1 VTENRPV
8 RRWRAGTALSAGVLV
23 GMAASAAVALF
34 VLDLVEGDA
43 PSEALGAP
51 AYVEDTEM
59 AGIDHTYDGEFQYF
73 VGGGVAVLDCNSD
86 MRPDLFVA
94 GGSEPAGLF
103 VNESEV
109 GGELRFQGRHAES
122 TDLTDV
128 TGAYPLDVD
137 SDGHLDLAVLRV
149 GENVMLRGTGDCVF
163 ERANELWQA
172 DGGDDWTAAF
182 SGRWD
187 PGEQLPTMAFGN
199 YRQGTDP
206 GDGCAD
212 HELLTPDGGRYGPP
226 VALSPGWCTLS
237 IMFSDWSR
245 TGQMDLR
252 MTNDRHYYENGQEQ
266 LWRVGEDG
274 TASEY
279 SEEDGWQPMQIWG
292 MGIAGRDLTG
302 DARPEFFLS
311 SQGDNKLQ
319 RLVNTDGGPTYEDV
333 ALDVGATAHRP
344 FIGDTNRPSTA
355 WHAEF
360 GDVNNDGFV
369 DLFVSKGNVDAQ
381 VEFAADDPNNLLISR
396 EDGTFREGAGDAG
409 LVDYS
414 RSRGA
419 AVTDLNLDGMLD
431 VVVVERREPV
441 RIWRNTGPAGNWLA
455 VVPKQPGANRDAIG
469 ALVEVRIGSHVQRV
483 EVTVGG
489 GHSGGEVGPIHFGL
503 GDAESAQLRVTW
515 PDGEEGGWVP
525 VDANQIV
532 SIERGSD
539 TGTVLYSGR
548 D

>member
-1 VTENRPV
+1 MTLTPPTGT
-8 RRWRAGTALSAGVLV
+8 WRAGVTMLAGLIVGVAVTA
-23 GMAASAAVALF
+23 ALAMLIF
-34 VLDLVEGDA
+34 DQVRGDA
-43 PSEALGAP
+43 PAEAMGTP
-51 AYVEDTEM
+51 SFVEDTAS
-59 AGIDHTYDGEFQYF
+59 AGIDHTYEGEYQYF
-73 VGGGVAVLDCNSD
+73 VGGGVAVLDCNAD

-103 VNESEV
+103 VNESEI
-109 GGELRFQGRHAES
+109 GGELYFQSQLSES
-122 TDLTDV
+122 TDLTGV

-137 SDGHLDLAVLRV
+137 SDGHLDIAVLRV

-163 ERANELWQA
+163 ERANDLWQA

-182 SGRWD
+182 SARWD
-187 PGEQLPTMAFGN
+187 PGAQLPTLAFGN

-206 GDGCAD
+206 GDGCAE
-212 HELLTPDGGRYGPP
+212 HQLLSPDGDRYRPSS
-226 VALSPGWCTLS
+226 ALSPGWCTLS

-252 MTNDRHYYENGQEQ
+252 MTNDRHYYEDGQEQ

-279 SEEDGWQPMQIWG
+279 SAEDGWRPMQIWG

-319 RLVNTDGGPTYEDV
+319 RLVDTDGRPNYEDI

-344 FIGDTNRPSTA
+344 FIGDTSRPSTA

-360 GDVNNDGFV
+360 GDVNNDGFA
-369 DLFVSKGNVDAQ
+369 DLFVTKGNVDAQ
-381 VEFAADDPNNLLISR
+381 VEFAMDDPNNLLIGQS
-396 EDGTFREGAGDAG
+396 DGTFREGAVDAG
-409 LVDYS
+409 LVDYA

-419 AVTDLNLDGMLD
+419 ALTDLNLDGLPD

-455 VVPKQPGANRDAIG
+455 LAPSQPGSNRDAIG
-469 ALVEVRIGSHVQRV
+469 ALVEVKLGNHVQAV

-489 GHSGGEVGPIHFGL
+489 GHAGGESGPIHFGL
-503 GDAESAQLRVTW
+503 GGADAAQVRVTW
-515 PDGEEGGWVP
+515 PDGEVGRWVS
-525 VDANQIV
+525 VDANQIA

-539 TGTVLYSGR
+539 TATPLFPMR